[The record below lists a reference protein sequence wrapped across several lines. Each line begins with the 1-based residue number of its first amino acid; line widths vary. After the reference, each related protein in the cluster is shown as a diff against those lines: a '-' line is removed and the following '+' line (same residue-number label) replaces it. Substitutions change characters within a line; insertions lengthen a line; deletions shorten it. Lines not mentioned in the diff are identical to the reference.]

1 MNGNLIYEMA
11 RQRIAEQQR
20 AARQAG
26 EARERRAAARGRR
39 AKAKAPE
46 AIVTPAIPDFADEM
60 FETARDAVPA
70 PRTNP
75 LPDGHFAGSCGE
87 ARKEDGPSEKEDA
100 RGHAGTGR

>member
-1 MNGNLIYEMA
+1 MNGNLIYELA

-26 EARERRAAARGRR
+26 EARDRRAAARGRH

-60 FETARDAVPA
+60 FEAVRDAVPE
-70 PRTNP
+70 PRTTP
-75 LPDGHFAGSCGE
+75 LPDGHSAGSCGE
-87 ARKEDGPSEKEDA
+87 ARKEDGPQEKEDA
-100 RGHAGTGR
+100 RRHAGTGR